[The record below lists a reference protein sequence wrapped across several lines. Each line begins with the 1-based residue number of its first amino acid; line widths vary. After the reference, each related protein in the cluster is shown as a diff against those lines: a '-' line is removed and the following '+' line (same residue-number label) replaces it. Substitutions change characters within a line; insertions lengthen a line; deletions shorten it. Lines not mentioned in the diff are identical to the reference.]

1 MEDLLKDFLADIEK
15 QLKEIPLNP
24 QVCDGMVATCNI
36 IFAYLMQRYNE
47 TSALYILKEISYIEY
62 EVTNKMRDEIFTI
75 MDKIVDICNQE
86 VKNNDQ

>member
-1 MEDLLKDFLADIEK
+1 MEDLLNYFLTNIEE

-36 IFAYLMQRYNE
+36 LFAYLMQRCDE
-47 TSALYILKEISYIEY
+47 TARRYVRKEMSYIEY
-62 EVTNKMRDEIFTI
+62 DVTYKMRDEIFTI

-86 VKNNDQ
+86 VKKNDQ